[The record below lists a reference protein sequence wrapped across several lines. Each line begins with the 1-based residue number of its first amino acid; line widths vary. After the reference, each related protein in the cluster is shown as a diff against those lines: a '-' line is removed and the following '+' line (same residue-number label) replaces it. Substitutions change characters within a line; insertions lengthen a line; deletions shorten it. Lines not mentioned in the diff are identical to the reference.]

1 MPISYEPHTRLAHL
15 EDYISKIHLNLP
27 LEEAK
32 IQLLR
37 CRLTGYK
44 LVAEIGDE
52 KYNKEYVDNLI
63 GKSYENLSKV
73 TGEKIIDPYAD
84 PCASQYSLLEELK
97 SYTYWDRDSPLITL
111 IKVEF
116 KKVFIPTLRLL
127 TELCRSENKYTW
139 EEVKAELQ
147 QIMDEL
153 EVDIAWELCDTYM
166 EKYMEKVSGLI
177 DLR

>member
-1 MPISYEPHTRLAHL
+1 MTISYEPRTRLAHL
-15 EDYISKIHLNLP
+15 DEYISKVHLNLP

-52 KYNKEYVDNLI
+52 KYTKEYVDNLI
-63 GKSYENLSKV
+63 GKAYENLSK
-73 TGEKIIDPYAD
+73 GRSEKIIDPYAD
-84 PCASQYSLLEELK
+84 PCASQYSFLEELK
-97 SYTYWDRDSPLITL
+97 SYTYWDKESPLLAL

-139 EEVKAELQ
+139 EEVKTQLQ

-153 EVDIAWELCDTYM
+153 GVDITWEQCDTYM
-166 EKYMEKVSGLI
+166 EKYLEKVSDLI
-177 DLR
+177 GFR